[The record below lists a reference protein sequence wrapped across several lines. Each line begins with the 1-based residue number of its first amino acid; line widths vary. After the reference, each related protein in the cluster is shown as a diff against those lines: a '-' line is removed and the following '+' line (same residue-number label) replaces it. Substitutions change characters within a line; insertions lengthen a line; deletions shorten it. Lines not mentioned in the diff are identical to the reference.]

1 MLNVRLFEMEKF
13 LNTSYE
19 EELTSRLQEA
29 QEKLQ
34 TGSGAGGE
42 FTANINAAGGPGT
55 AEFAAKAIAAY
66 CKE

>member
-29 QEKLQ
+29 
-34 TGSGAGGE
+34 
-42 FTANINAAGGPGT
+42 
-55 AEFAAKAIAAY
+55 
-66 CKE
+66 C